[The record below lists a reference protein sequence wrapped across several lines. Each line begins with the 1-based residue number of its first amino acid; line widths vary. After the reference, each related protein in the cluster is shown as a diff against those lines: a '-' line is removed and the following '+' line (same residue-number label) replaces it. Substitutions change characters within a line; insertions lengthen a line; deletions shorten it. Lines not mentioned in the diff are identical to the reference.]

1 MVIDFEK
8 SKRFRELM
16 RQSIVLEQDIHA
28 KLDLLHQVNVGLGVL
43 CVELLHGQDL
53 PGVKGEADQGSEA
66 EAPPAS

>member
-28 KLDLLHQVNVGLGVL
+28 KLDCLHQVNVQLGNL
-43 CVELLHGQDL
+43 CVELLHQEDL
-53 PGVKGEADQGSEA
+53 P
-66 EAPPAS
+66 